1 MCPESLSWANKGSVT
16 LRGGLFKNSV
26 FFELIACYPFSLEHE
41 KLKAL
46 FLMLYIL
53 TTNKG

>member
-26 FFELIACYPFSLEHE
+26 FFELIACYPFSLEHK

-46 FLMLYIL
+46 FLMLDIL
-53 TTNKG
+53 TANKG